1 MLYFYPGAQEIIIHL
16 IWLTTLQR
24 PDGREKCSRK
34 KHSVRKNH
42 IYSPFQ
48 NNLWPRTEE
57 LNYRQTGN
65 FLSFETRWEITQE
78 KANRD
83 YLSDRFGA
91 SQVVWL
97 RHQRAGPPPTHSTV
111 PPSPSAISASCTYSL
126 NGCKRGAK
134 WGQAFLSKPT
144 SSSLDWWENSS
155 RKGRS

>member
-1 MLYFYPGAQEIIIHL
+1 MSYFYPGAQEIIIHM
-16 IWLTTLQR
+16 IWLTTFQR

-42 IYSPFQ
+42 IYSPSQ
-48 NNLWPRTEE
+48 NNQWPRTEE

-91 SQVVWL
+91 SQVVRL
-97 RHQRAGPPPTHSTV
+97 RHQRAGPPPTRSAAPPAPVQSV
-111 PPSPSAISASCTYSL
+111 PRVHPVWMDAREGL
-126 NGCKRGAK
+126 NEARHF
-134 WGQAFLSKPT
+134 FLNQLPHH
-144 SSSLDWWENSS
+144 
-155 RKGRS
+155 